1 MAAPIPGAAKRRP
14 SLAVK
19 ASQTTLSAFVFV
31 RPHLFVGAT
40 ETLAL
45 TIPSPATRRFA
56 AVAGPVAL
64 AVLGVFLSLFAA
76 VAVDAQ
82 PRTPGRVAAV
92 FPPWWSAAQ
101 IIGAAGSAGD
111 IAGAGGASFIV
122 ILRAPSNDF
131 RPADLSQRARDA
143 GALLLLDPALAGACA
158 PVSEPVTP

>member
-1 MAAPIPGAAKRRP
+1 
-14 SLAVK
+14 LA
-19 ASQTTLSAFVFV
+19 AFVFV
-31 RPHLFVGAT
+31 RSHIFVGAM
-40 ETLAL
+40 ETRAL
-45 TIPSPATRRFA
+45 TTPTPATRRFA

-64 AVLGVFLSLFAA
+64 ATLGILLSLFAA

-111 IAGAGGASFIV
+111 IAGSGGAPFIV
-122 ILRAPSNDF
+122 ILRAPSNDL
-131 RPADLSQRARDA
+131 RPADLSRRARDA

-158 PVSEPVTP
+158 PLSEPVTP

>member
-1 MAAPIPGAAKRRP
+1 MAAFI
-14 SLAVK
+14 
-19 ASQTTLSAFVFV
+19 FV

-40 ETLAL
+40 ETRAL
-45 TIPSPATRRFA
+45 TTPTPATRRFA

-64 AVLGVFLSLFAA
+64 AILGVFLSLFAA

-92 FPPWWSAAQ
+92 FPPWWSPAQ

-111 IAGAGGASFIV
+111 IAGAGGAPFIV
-122 ILRAPSNDF
+122 ILRASPDEI

-158 PVSEPVTP
+158 PISEPVTP